1 MSSSEQA
8 LVSLFSRFALSFD
21 GAALGAAL
29 AYAAFRT
36 VLKLTASCSA
46 LDELRKAPNVRVS
59 DLRHMISDGDSRQ
72 SESDQK
78 LVVVR
83 GTVEARSF
91 VEGNWKSLQP
101 NVLISQESGDR
112 AVIIQRTQMC
122 IFNEWKGFL
131 GWTSDLRAIFGR
143 TFRKQESTS
152 FRTVKFS
159 FSLLLL
165 WSFSCDSYWIFF
177 FPLLVARASRF
188 VSAISSERGPNRVGL
203 KVPFV
208 LVEGHSPYSDFAVVN
223 MDGSRHR
230 LPLTTV
236 YRQLQPVC
244 ATPYTFLQ
252 ALFGHEYPVGVLD
265 EEKIL
270 PLGRNISVVGV
281 CSFKNGVP
289 EIKSCKDFPHFLC
302 EMTKDQMVLD
312 LVFKTKF
319 LFWSSI
325 VLGSLS
331 VGVLGCSVMRNWN
344 RWKQWRQQRRLQD
357 SGNDSTMSQLDSS
370 NNIPIY
376 GDFGTASDD
385 EVASI
390 PDDEL
395 SSNVPD
401 GQLCVICL
409 MRRRRSAFIPCGHL
423 VCCER
428 CAISV
433 ERDSAPK
440 CPVCRQQIRSS
451 VRIYDS

>member
-1 MSSSEQA
+1 MSTSEQA
-8 LVSLFSRFALSFD
+8 LVTLLSRFALSFD
-21 GAALGAAL
+21 GAVLGAAL
-29 AYAAFRT
+29 AYATVRT

-46 LDELRKAPNVRVS
+46 LNELRKAPYVTVS
-59 DLRHMISDGDSRQ
+59 DLRHIVSDGNSEQ
-72 SESDQK
+72 SESDRK

-83 GTVEARSF
+83 GTVETRSS

-112 AVIIQRTQMC
+112 AVIIQRTQVC
-122 IFNEWKGFL
+122 IFNEWKGFF

-152 FRTVKFS
+152 FRTV
-159 FSLLLL
+159 
-165 WSFSCDSYWIFF
+165 
-177 FPLLVARASRF
+177 
-188 VSAISSERGPNRVGL
+188 
-203 KVPFV
+203 PFV
-208 LVEGHSPYSDFAVVN
+208 LVDGHSTYSDFVVVN
-223 MDGSRHR
+223 MEGSRHP

-236 YRQLQPVC
+236 YHQLQPVC

-252 ALFGHEYPVGVLD
+252 AVFGHEYPVGVLD

-270 PLGRNISVVGV
+270 PLGKNISAVGI
-281 CSFKNGVP
+281 CSFENGVP
-289 EIKSCKDFPHFLC
+289 VIKSCSDFPHFLC
-302 EMTKDQMVLD
+302 EMTKDQMILD

-325 VLGSLS
+325 VLGSLT
-331 VGVLGCSVMRNWN
+331 VGILGYSAVRNWN
-344 RWKQWRQQRRLQD
+344 RWKQWRQHRRLQN
-357 SGNDSTMSQLDSS
+357 SRNDSTTSQLDSS
-370 NNIPIY
+370 NDIPIY
-376 GDFGTASDD
+376 GDFASDD
-385 EVASI
+385 EAATV

-409 MRRRRSAFIPCGHL
+409 MRRKRSAFIPCGHL

-428 CAISV
+428 CAVSV
-433 ERDSAPK
+433 ERDSSPK
-440 CPVCRQQIRSS
+440 CPICRQQIRSS

>member
-8 LVSLFSRFALSFD
+8 LVSLLSQFALSFD
-21 GAALGAAL
+21 GAVLGAAL
-29 AYAAFRT
+29 AYAAVRT

-46 LDELRKAPNVRVS
+46 LDELRKAPYVSVS
-59 DLRHMISDGDSRQ
+59 DLRHIISDGDSGK
-72 SESDQK
+72 SESDHK

-83 GTVEARSF
+83 GTVEARSS
-91 VEGNWKSLQP
+91 VEGNWKSVQP

-122 IFNEWKGFL
+122 IFNEWKGFF

-152 FRTVKFS
+152 FRTV
-159 FSLLLL
+159 
-165 WSFSCDSYWIFF
+165 
-177 FPLLVARASRF
+177 
-188 VSAISSERGPNRVGL
+188 
-203 KVPFV
+203 PFV
-208 LVEGHSPYSDFAVVN
+208 LVDEGHSPYSDFVVVN
-223 MDGSRHR
+223 MDGSRHP

-236 YRQLQPVC
+236 YHQLQPVS

-270 PLGRNISVVGV
+270 PLGKNISAVGI

-289 EIKSCKDFPHFLC
+289 VIKSCKDFPHFLC
-302 EMTKDQMVLD
+302 EMTKDQMILD

-319 LFWSSI
+319 LFWSSV

-331 VGVLGCSVMRNWN
+331 VGVLGYSVVRNWN

-357 SGNDSTMSQLDSS
+357 SGNDSTMSQLDS

-376 GDFGTASDD
+376 GDFGTASDNEEAVDPED
-385 EVASI
+385 EV
-390 PDDEL
+390 

-409 MRRRRSAFIPCGHL
+409 MRRKRSAFIPCGHF

-428 CAISV
+428 CAMSV